1 MWLEN
6 FDAENLIFYQKMTL
20 RTFKALLIA
29 LPTPFIVAY
38 CFHGFCYVLLRES
51 GAYNNFLL
59 IVLLMIGGVRFLPMF
74 LLKIFSWLLAVDFD
88 EEIKINRLHFS
99 SGEKIPAET
108 SIIFTSNVISA
119 FVAALSLM
127 LAISS
132 AKDDELTDNGLTHTA
147 IIYAKEITPKK
158 KSSTDSLYCL
168 YAHTWLKGE
177 KIEFKI
183 ETTKEDY
190 LSKPKKST
198 LKIVFLAEDPRV
210 FKVLPNK

>member
-1 MWLEN
+1 
-6 FDAENLIFYQKMTL
+6 MTL

-38 CFHGFCYVLLRES
+38 SFHGFCYILLRGS

-59 IVLLMIGGVRFLPMF
+59 IVLLMIGGVRFLPSF
-74 LLKIFSWLLAVDFD
+74 VLKIFSWLLVVDFD
-88 EEIKINRLHFS
+88 EEIKRLQISF
-99 SGEKIPAET
+99 GEKTPAAT
-108 SIIFTSNVISA
+108 SIIFFSNVISA

-127 LAISS
+127 LAINS

-158 KSSTDSLYCL
+158 KGSTDSLYCL

-190 LSKPKKST
+190 LSKPKKSK
-198 LKIVFLAEDPRV
+198 LKIVFLAQDPRV